1 MVKRIFIFSFLFTFC
16 LPPASLQSEIN
27 LKDILKKCAAYCQL
41 LSDSVFHFVCLEEIE
56 ERLFYSARRVTYY
69 GPTGFFKRRKLLY
82 DYQLIWKDGRITEKR
97 ILLEENG
104 QKKNIPD
111 SSLKTT
117 RFKHKKII
125 FGPIGLLSTYWQK
138 RHTYRIIGDER
149 LKGQETVVIEASPLP
164 GVQTKFLY
172 GKIWVSRQD
181 GSILKLEWKQESL
194 ENYDLI
200 EKLAFL
206 LRATPRITLIAEYFQ
221 EKKGL
226 RFPSRFIIKENYLQK
241 RGRLFKVSELRI
253 KYKNYKFFTVETKV
267 QYR

>member
-1 MVKRIFIFSFLFTFC
+1 MNFLVIQFSILSVWKKLRNVSFIQ
-16 LPPASLQSEIN
+16 PGG
-27 LKDILKKCAAYCQL
+27 L
-41 LSDSVFHFVCLEEIE
+41 LIIVPL
-56 ERLFYSARRVTYY
+56 L
-69 GPTGFFKRRKLLY
+69 FFKRHKLLY

-104 QKKNIPD
+104 REKNIPNAP
-111 SSLKTT
+111 LKTK

-125 FGPIGLLSTYWQK
+125 FGPIGLLSPYWQK
-138 RHTYRIIGDER
+138 RHTYRIIREER
-149 LKGQETVVIEASPLP
+149 LKGQETLVLEALTSPSA
-164 GVQTKFLY
+164 QTKHLY
-172 GKIWVSRQD
+172 GKIWVNLSD

-200 EKLAFL
+200 QNLARQF
-206 LRATPRITLIAEYFQ
+206 RAKPRITLIAEYFQ

-226 RFPSRFIIKENYLQK
+226 RFPSRVIIKEDYLQA
-241 RGRLFKVSELRI
+241 RNRVLRVSELII